1 MAKLHLKRTPAEE
14 AERALRKARKAA
26 KTARKQ
32 SHLSEETGQH
42 GESSSKRRRRG
53 EAIDSDLDEE
63 VYGPPPPPSRSSA
76 HKPDYDTI
84 LSELEDARF
93 REKMWDAL
101 RDDERLD
108 GIDARFNDYAHVPD
122 RWRANA
128 ASGGSPED
136 QTDMD
141 PRFMDD
147 DTYTEW
153 IRAGMWRFVSQLQ
166 VVPCSCIECPRNR
179 RKNARQYEEEARMK
193 AEKTARS
200 ARKKE
205 MKAEATRL
213 EKVAEERRK
222 QKKREKESQRE
233 ENARAEYDRKWKD
246 LLDPN
251 ARHGSP
257 LFFGDIPWPLFVP
270 MMHSDTVH
278 SDSSSITLEHFTTTA
293 ISAFLIPIST
303 ISALAQ
309 DVGVSLPTH
318 DRDKKEKKE
327 KLRETMLRFH
337 PDKFEGRVMRKV
349 IETDKDRVREA
360 VGQVARVL
368 NTLMEE

>member
-26 KTARKQ
+26 KAARKR
-32 SHLSEETGQH
+32 SHPSEEAGEH
-42 GESSSKRRRRG
+42 EESSSKRRRTG
-53 EAIDSDLDEE
+53 EVIDSDLDED
-63 VYGPPPPPSRSSA
+63 VYGPPPPPSLSSA

-101 RDDERLD
+101 QDDERLD

-128 ASGGSPED
+128 ARGGSPED

-147 DTYTEW
+147 DTYAEW
-153 IRAGMWRFVSQLQ
+153 IRAGMWR
-166 VVPCSCIECPRNR
+166 
-179 RKNARQYEEEARMK
+179 RKHARQYEEETRMK
-193 AEKTARS
+193 AEKAARS

-205 MKAEATRL
+205 MKAEKARL
-213 EKVAEERRK
+213 EKAAEERKK
-222 QKKREKESQRE
+222 QKKRERESQRE
-233 ENARAEYDRKWKD
+233 QNARAEYDRKWKV

-251 ARHGSP
+251 AQHASS
-257 LFFGDIPWPLFVP
+257 LSFGDIPWPLFVP
-270 MMHSDTVH
+270 MTQSDTTHSDP
-278 SDSSSITLEHFTTTA
+278 SSITLEHFTATA

-303 ISALAQ
+303 TYALAR
-309 DVGVSLPTH
+309 DAGVSLLIH
-318 DRDKKEKKE
+318 DNDKKEKKE

-337 PDKFEGRVMRKV
+337 PDKFEGRVMRKI

>member
-26 KTARKQ
+26 ATARKR
-32 SHLSEETGQH
+32 SHLSEGAGEH
-42 GESSSKRRRRG
+42 GESSSKRRRR
-53 EAIDSDLDEE
+53 EDDIHSELDEE
-63 VYGPPPPPSRSSA
+63 VYGPPPPPSLSSA
-76 HKPDYDTI
+76 HKPDYDII

-108 GIDARFNDYAHVPD
+108 SIDARFNDYAHVPD
-122 RWRANA
+122 RWRANP
-128 ASGGSPED
+128 ASHGNPED

-147 DTYTEW
+147 DAYAEW
-153 IRAGMWRFVSQLQ
+153 IRAGMWR
-166 VVPCSCIECPRNR
+166 
-179 RKNARQYEEEARMK
+179 RKHARQYEEEARRK
-193 AEKTARS
+193 AEKAARS

-205 MKAEATRL
+205 MKAEMAKL
-213 EKVAEERRK
+213 EKAAEERRK
-222 QKKREKESQRE
+222 QKKRERESQRE
-233 ENARAEYDRKWKD
+233 ENARAEYDRRWKD

-251 ARHGSP
+251 TRHTSS
-257 LFFGDIPWPLFVP
+257 LSFGDIPWPLFVP
-270 MMHSDTVH
+270 VTHSDTAH
-278 SDSSSITLEHFTTTA
+278 SDSSSITLEHFTAAA

-309 DVGVSLPTH
+309 DVGVCLPTH

-337 PDKFEGRVMRKV
+337 PDKFEGRVMRKI

>member
-26 KTARKQ
+26 KAARKR
-32 SHLSEETGQH
+32 SHPSEEAGEH
-42 GESSSKRRRRG
+42 EESSSKRRRTG
-53 EAIDSDLDEE
+53 EVIDSDLDED
-63 VYGPPPPPSRSSA
+63 VYGPPPPPSLSSA

-101 RDDERLD
+101 QDDERLD

-128 ASGGSPED
+128 ARGGSPED

-147 DTYTEW
+147 DTYAEW
-153 IRAGMWRFVSQLQ
+153 IRAGMWR
-166 VVPCSCIECPRNR
+166 
-179 RKNARQYEEEARMK
+179 RKHARQYEEETRMK
-193 AEKTARS
+193 AEKAARS

-205 MKAEATRL
+205 MKAEKARL
-213 EKVAEERRK
+213 EKAAEERKK
-222 QKKREKESQRE
+222 QKKRERESQRE
-233 ENARAEYDRKWKD
+233 QNARAEYDRKWKV

-251 ARHGSP
+251 AQHASS
-257 LFFGDIPWPLFVP
+257 LSFGDIPWPLFVP
-270 MMHSDTVH
+270 MTLSDTTHSDP
-278 SDSSSITLEHFTTTA
+278 SSITLEHFTATA

-303 ISALAQ
+303 TYALAR
-309 DVGVSLPTH
+309 DAGVSLPIH
-318 DRDKKEKKE
+318 DNDRKEKKE

-337 PDKFEGRVMRKV
+337 PDKFEGRVMRKI

>member
-14 AERALRKARKAA
+14 AKRALRKARKAA
-26 KTARKQ
+26 KTARKR
-32 SHLSEETGQH
+32 SHLSEEAGLHEQA
-42 GESSSKRRRRG
+42 SSERRRRR
-53 EAIDSDLDEE
+53 EVIDSDLDEE
-63 VYGPPPPPSRSSA
+63 IYGPPPPPSLSSA

-108 GIDARFNDYAHVPD
+108 GIDARFNDYTHVPD

-128 ASGGSPED
+128 ASATSLED
-136 QTDMD
+136 QMDVD
-141 PRFMDD
+141 PRLMDD
-147 DTYTEW
+147 DTYAEW
-153 IRAGMWRFVSQLQ
+153 IRAGMWR
-166 VVPCSCIECPRNR
+166 
-179 RKNARQYEEEARMK
+179 RKHARQYEEEARMK
-193 AEKTARS
+193 AEKAARS

-205 MKAEATRL
+205 MKAETARL
-213 EKVAEERRK
+213 EKVAEQRRK
-222 QKKREKESQRE
+222 QKKRERESQRE

-246 LLDPN
+246 ILDPN
-251 ARHGSP
+251 AQHASS
-257 LFFGDIPWPLFVP
+257 LSFGDIPWPLFVP
-270 MMHSDTVH
+270 KTHSDTAH
-278 SDSSSITLEHFTTTA
+278 SDSSSMTLEHFTATA

-309 DVGVSLPTH
+309 DVGVSLPNH

-360 VGQVARVL
+360 VGQVARVI

>member
-26 KTARKQ
+26 KAARKR
-32 SHLSEETGQH
+32 SHPSEEAGEH
-42 GESSSKRRRRG
+42 EESSSKRRRTG
-53 EAIDSDLDEE
+53 EVIDSDLDED
-63 VYGPPPPPSRSSA
+63 VYGSPPPPSLSSA

-128 ASGGSPED
+128 ARGGSPED

-147 DTYTEW
+147 DTYAEW
-153 IRAGMWRFVSQLQ
+153 IRAGMWR
-166 VVPCSCIECPRNR
+166 
-179 RKNARQYEEEARMK
+179 RKHARQYEEETRMK
-193 AEKTARS
+193 AEKAARS

-205 MKAEATRL
+205 MKAEKARL
-213 EKVAEERRK
+213 EKAAEERKK
-222 QKKREKESQRE
+222 QKKRERESQRE
-233 ENARAEYDRKWKD
+233 QNARAEYDRKWKV

-251 ARHGSP
+251 AQHASS
-257 LFFGDIPWPLFVP
+257 LSFGDIPWPLFVP
-270 MMHSDTVH
+270 MTQSDTTHSDP
-278 SDSSSITLEHFTTTA
+278 SSITLEHFTATA

-303 ISALAQ
+303 TYALAR
-309 DVGVSLPTH
+309 DAGVSLPIH
-318 DRDKKEKKE
+318 DNDKKEKKE

-337 PDKFEGRVMRKV
+337 PDKFEGRVMRKI

>member
-1 MAKLHLKRTPAEE
+1 MGKLNLKRTPAEE
-14 AERALRKARKAA
+14 AERALCKARKAA
-26 KTARKQ
+26 KKATKR
-32 SHLSEETGQH
+32 SHLSEESSEH
-42 GESSSKRRRRG
+42 RESGSKRRRRG
-53 EAIDSDLDEE
+53 EVIDSDLDEDF
-63 VYGPPPPPSRSSA
+63 YGPPPPPSLSSA

-84 LSELEDARF
+84 LSELEDTRF

-122 RWRANA
+122 RWRANG
-128 ASGGSPED
+128 ASGGSPAD
-136 QTDMD
+136 QMDMD

-147 DTYTEW
+147 DAYAEW
-153 IRAGMWRFVSQLQ
+153 IRDGMWRFVSQLR
-166 VVPCSCIECPRNR
+166 VVPCSCIECPHHR
-179 RKNARQYEEEARMK
+179 RKHARQYEEEAHKK
-193 AEKTARS
+193 AEKAARS

-205 MKAEATRL
+205 MKAETAKL
-213 EKVAEERRK
+213 EKAAEERRK
-222 QKKREKESQRE
+222 EKKRERESRRE

-257 LFFGDIPWPLFVP
+257 LSFGDIPWPLFVP
-270 MMHSDTVH
+270 MVHSDTAH
-278 SDSSSITLEHFTTTA
+278 SDPFSITLEHFTTTA
-293 ISAFLIPIST
+293 ISAFLIPLST

-309 DVGVSLPTH
+309 DVGISLPTQH
-318 DRDKKEKKE
+318 HDKKEKKE

-337 PDKFEGRVMRKV
+337 PDKFEGRVMRRV
-349 IETDKDRVREA
+349 IETDKDRVKEA

>member
-26 KTARKQ
+26 KAARKR
-32 SHLSEETGQH
+32 SHLSEEAGEH
-42 GESSSKRRRRG
+42 GESSSKRRRR
-53 EAIDSDLDEE
+53 EEVIDSDLDEE
-63 VYGPPPPPSRSSA
+63 VYGPPPPPSLPSA

-108 GIDARFNDYAHVPD
+108 AIDARFNDYAHVPD

-128 ASGGSPED
+128 ARGGSPED
-136 QTDMD
+136 QADMD

-147 DTYTEW
+147 DTYAEW
-153 IRAGMWRFVSQLQ
+153 IRAGMWR
-166 VVPCSCIECPRNR
+166 
-179 RKNARQYEEEARMK
+179 RKHARQYEEEARMK
-193 AEKTARS
+193 AEKAARS

-205 MKAEATRL
+205 MKAETARL
-213 EKVAEERRK
+213 EKAAEERRK
-222 QKKREKESQRE
+222 QKKRERESQRE
-233 ENARAEYDRKWKD
+233 ENARAEYDRKWKV

-251 ARHGSP
+251 AQHASSLSFR
-257 LFFGDIPWPLFVP
+257 DIPWPLFVP
-270 MMHSDTVH
+270 MTHSDTAL
-278 SDSSSITLEHFTTTA
+278 SDSSSITLEHFTATA

-337 PDKFEGRVMRKV
+337 PDKFEGRVMRRI

>member
-26 KTARKQ
+26 KPARKR
-32 SHLSEETGQH
+32 SHLSEEAGEH

-53 EAIDSDLDEE
+53 EVIDSDLDEE
-63 VYGPPPPPSRSSA
+63 VYGPPPPPSLSSA

-108 GIDARFNDYAHVPD
+108 AIDARFNDYAHVPD
-122 RWRANA
+122 RWRVDA
-128 ASGGSPED
+128 ARGGGSED

-147 DTYTEW
+147 DTYAEW
-153 IRAGMWRFVSQLQ
+153 IRAGMWR
-166 VVPCSCIECPRNR
+166 
-179 RKNARQYEEEARMK
+179 RKHARQYEEEARIK
-193 AEKTARS
+193 AEKAARS

-205 MKAEATRL
+205 MKAETTRL
-213 EKVAEERRK
+213 EKAAEERRN
-222 QKKREKESQRE
+222 QKKRERESQRG

-251 ARHGSP
+251 AQQASS
-257 LFFGDIPWPLFVP
+257 LSFGDIPWPLFVP
-270 MMHSDTVH
+270 MTHSDTAH
-278 SDSSSITLEHFTTTA
+278 SDASSITLEHFTATA

-309 DVGVSLPTH
+309 DVGVSLPIH
-318 DRDKKEKKE
+318 DREKKEKKE

-337 PDKFEGRVMRKV
+337 PDKFEGRVMRKI

-368 NTLMEE
+368 NTLMGE

>member
-26 KTARKQ
+26 KTARKR
-32 SHLSEETGQH
+32 SHLSEETSEH

-53 EAIDSDLDEE
+53 EVINSDLDED
-63 VYGPPPPPSRSSA
+63 VYGPPPPPKLSSA

-84 LSELEDARF
+84 FSELEDARF

-122 RWRANA
+122 RWRANTV
-128 ASGGSPED
+128 SGGSPED
-136 QTDMD
+136 HVDMD
-141 PRFMDD
+141 PQFMDD
-147 DTYTEW
+147 DTYAEW
-153 IRAGMWRFVSQLQ
+153 IREGMWR
-166 VVPCSCIECPRNR
+166 RTH
-179 RKNARQYEEEARMK
+179 ARQYEEEARKK
-193 AEKTARS
+193 AEKAARN

-205 MKAEATRL
+205 MKAETARL
-213 EKVAEERRK
+213 GKAAEERRR
-222 QKKREKESQRE
+222 QKKRERESRQE

-251 ARHGSP
+251 ARHGSS
-257 LFFGDIPWPLFVP
+257 LSFGDIPWPLFVP
-270 MMHSDTVH
+270 MTHSDTIH
-278 SDSSSITLEHFTTTA
+278 SDSSSITLEHFTAAA

-303 ISALAQ
+303 ISALTQ
-309 DVGVSLPTH
+309 DVGVSLPTRDH
-318 DRDKKEKKE
+318 DKKEKKE

-349 IETDKDRVREA
+349 TETDKDRVREA

>member
-1 MAKLHLKRTPAEE
+1 MAKLHFKRTPAEE
-14 AERALRKARKAA
+14 AKRALRKARKAA
-26 KTARKQ
+26 KTARKR
-32 SHLSEETGQH
+32 SHLSEEAAEHEET
-42 GESSSKRRRRG
+42 SSERRHRR
-53 EAIDSDLDEE
+53 EVIDSDLDEE
-63 VYGPPPPPSRSSA
+63 VYGPPPPPSFSSA

-128 ASGGSPED
+128 ASGASLED
-136 QTDMD
+136 QMDVD
-141 PRFMDD
+141 PRLMDD
-147 DTYTEW
+147 DTYAEW
-153 IRAGMWRFVSQLQ
+153 IRAGMWR
-166 VVPCSCIECPRNR
+166 
-179 RKNARQYEEEARMK
+179 RKHARQYEEEARIK
-193 AEKTARS
+193 AKKAARS

-205 MKAEATRL
+205 MKAETARL

-222 QKKREKESQRE
+222 QKKRERESQRE

-246 LLDPN
+246 ILDPS
-251 ARHGSP
+251 ARHASS
-257 LFFGDIPWPLFVP
+257 LSFGDIPWPLFP
-270 MMHSDTVH
+270 KTHSDITH
-278 SDSSSITLEHFTTTA
+278 SDPSSMTLEHFTATA

-309 DVGVSLPTH
+309 DVGVSLPNH

-349 IETDKDRVREA
+349 IEADKDRVREA
-360 VGQVARVL
+360 VGQVARVI

>member
-26 KTARKQ
+26 ATARKR
-32 SHLSEETGQH
+32 SHLSEGAGEH
-42 GESSSKRRRRG
+42 GESSSKRRRR
-53 EAIDSDLDEE
+53 EDDFHSELDEE
-63 VYGPPPPPSRSSA
+63 VYGPPPPPSLSSA
-76 HKPDYDTI
+76 HKPDYDII

-108 GIDARFNDYAHVPD
+108 SIDARFNDYAHVPD

-128 ASGGSPED
+128 ASHGNPED

-147 DTYTEW
+147 DAYAEW
-153 IRAGMWRFVSQLQ
+153 IRAGMWR
-166 VVPCSCIECPRNR
+166 
-179 RKNARQYEEEARMK
+179 RKHARQYEEEARRK
-193 AEKTARS
+193 AEKAARS

-205 MKAEATRL
+205 LKAEMARL
-213 EKVAEERRK
+213 EKAAEERRK
-222 QKKREKESQRE
+222 QKKRERESQRE

-251 ARHGSP
+251 TRHASS
-257 LFFGDIPWPLFVP
+257 LSFGDIPWPLFVP
-270 MMHSDTVH
+270 MTHSDTAH
-278 SDSSSITLEHFTTTA
+278 SDSSSITLEHFTATA

-309 DVGVSLPTH
+309 DFGVSLPTH
-318 DRDKKEKKE
+318 DHDKKEKKE

-337 PDKFEGRVMRKV
+337 PDKFEGRVMRKI

>member
-14 AERALRKARKAA
+14 TERALRKARKAA
-26 KTARKQ
+26 KAARKR
-32 SHLSEETGQH
+32 SHLSEEAGEH
-42 GESSSKRRRRG
+42 GESSSKRRRRA
-53 EAIDSDLDEE
+53 EVIDSDLDEE
-63 VYGPPPPPSRSSA
+63 VYGPPPPPSLSSA

-84 LSELEDARF
+84 LSELEEARF
-93 REKMWDAL
+93 KEKMWDAL

-128 ASGGSPED
+128 ARGGSPED

-147 DTYTEW
+147 DTYAEW
-153 IRAGMWRFVSQLQ
+153 IRAGMWR
-166 VVPCSCIECPRNR
+166 
-179 RKNARQYEEEARMK
+179 RKHARQYEEEARMK
-193 AEKTARS
+193 AEKAARS

-205 MKAEATRL
+205 MKAETARL
-213 EKVAEERRK
+213 EKAVEERRK
-222 QKKREKESQRE
+222 QKKRERESQRE
-233 ENARAEYDRKWKD
+233 ENARAEYDRKWKV

-251 ARHGSP
+251 TQHASS
-257 LFFGDIPWPLFVP
+257 LSFGDIPWPLFVP
-270 MMHSDTVH
+270 MTQSDTAHSDA
-278 SDSSSITLEHFTTTA
+278 SSITLEHFTATA

-303 ISALAQ
+303 TSALAQ
-309 DVGVSLPTH
+309 EVGVSLPIH

-327 KLRETMLRFH
+327 KLREAMLRFH
-337 PDKFEGRVMRKV
+337 PDKFEGRVMRKI

-360 VGQVARVL
+360 VGQVVRVL
-368 NTLMEE
+368 NILMEE

>member
-26 KTARKQ
+26 KAARKR
-32 SHLSEETGQH
+32 SHPSEEAGEH
-42 GESSSKRRRRG
+42 EESSSKRRRTG
-53 EAIDSDLDEE
+53 EVIDSDLDED
-63 VYGPPPPPSRSSA
+63 VYGPPLPPSLSSA

-128 ASGGSPED
+128 ARGGSPED

-147 DTYTEW
+147 DTYAEW
-153 IRAGMWRFVSQLQ
+153 IRAGMWR
-166 VVPCSCIECPRNR
+166 
-179 RKNARQYEEEARMK
+179 RKHARQYEEETRMK
-193 AEKTARS
+193 AEKAARS

-205 MKAEATRL
+205 MKAEKARL
-213 EKVAEERRK
+213 EKAAEERKK
-222 QKKREKESQRE
+222 QKKRERESQRE
-233 ENARAEYDRKWKD
+233 QNARAEYDRKWKV

-251 ARHGSP
+251 AQHASS
-257 LFFGDIPWPLFVP
+257 LSFGDIPWPLFVP
-270 MMHSDTVH
+270 MTQSDTTHSDP
-278 SDSSSITLEHFTTTA
+278 SSITLEHFTATA

-303 ISALAQ
+303 TYALAR
-309 DVGVSLPTH
+309 DAGVSLPIH
-318 DRDKKEKKE
+318 DNDKKEKKE

-337 PDKFEGRVMRKV
+337 PDKFEGRVMRKI

>member
-1 MAKLHLKRTPAEE
+1 MGKLNLKRTPAEE

-26 KTARKQ
+26 KKSRRWSQ
-32 SHLSEETGQH
+32 LSEETSEH
-42 GESSSKRRRRG
+42 GEPSSKRRHR
-53 EAIDSDLDEE
+53 EQATDSYLDEDI
-63 VYGPPPPPSRSSA
+63 YGPPPPPSSSSA

-122 RWRANA
+122 RWRTNA
-128 ASGGSPED
+128 ASSGSHADE
-136 QTDMD
+136 TDID

-147 DTYTEW
+147 NTYAEW
-153 IRAGMWRFVSQLQ
+153 IREGMWRRKHVR
-166 VVPCSCIECPRNR
+166 EHGEETR
-179 RKNARQYEEEARMK
+179 RKAERAARR
-193 AEKTARS
+193 T
-200 ARKKE
+200 RKKE
-205 MKAEATRL
+205 MEAEAARL

-222 QKKREKESQRE
+222 QKKREKESRRE
-233 ENARAEYDRKWKD
+233 ENARAEYDQKWKD

-251 ARHGSP
+251 TRDGS
-257 LFFGDIPWPLFVP
+257 LLSFGDIPWPLFVP
-270 MMHSDTVH
+270 MMHSDTTH
-278 SDSSSITLEHFTTTA
+278 SDSSSITLEHFTATA

-303 ISALAQ
+303 KFALAQ
-309 DVGVSLPTH
+309 AAGVSLPTN

-349 IETDKDRVREA
+349 LEADKDRVREA
-360 VGQVARVL
+360 VGQVARIL

>member
-14 AERALRKARKAA
+14 AERVLRKARKAA
-26 KTARKQ
+26 KTARKR
-32 SHLSEETGQH
+32 SHLSEEAGEH
-42 GESSSKRRRRG
+42 GESSFKRRRRE

-63 VYGPPPPPSRSSA
+63 VYGPPPPPSLSSA

-128 ASGGSPED
+128 ASVGSPED
-136 QTDMD
+136 QVDTD

-147 DTYTEW
+147 DAYAEW
-153 IRAGMWRFVSQLQ
+153 IRAGMWR
-166 VVPCSCIECPRNR
+166 
-179 RKNARQYEEEARMK
+179 RKHARQYEEEARMK
-193 AEKTARS
+193 AEKAARS

-205 MKAEATRL
+205 MKAETARL
-213 EKVAEERRK
+213 EKAVEERRQ
-222 QKKREKESQRE
+222 QKKRERESQRE

-251 ARHGSP
+251 ARHASS
-257 LFFGDIPWPLFVP
+257 LSFRDIPWPLFVP
-270 MMHSDTVH
+270 MTHSDTAL
-278 SDSSSITLEHFTTTA
+278 SDSSSITLEHFTATA

-318 DRDKKEKKE
+318 DRDKKEKKD

-337 PDKFEGRVMRKV
+337 PDKFEGRVMRKI

>member
-1 MAKLHLKRTPAEE
+1 MAKLHLKRTPTEE

-26 KTARKQ
+26 ATARKR
-32 SHLSEETGQH
+32 SHLSKGASEH
-42 GESSSKRRRRG
+42 GESSSKRRRR
-53 EAIDSDLDEE
+53 EDDFHSELDEE
-63 VYGPPPPPSRSSA
+63 VYGPPPPPSLSSA
-76 HKPDYDTI
+76 HKPDYDII

-108 GIDARFNDYAHVPD
+108 SIDARFNDYAHVPD

-128 ASGGSPED
+128 ASHGNPED

-147 DTYTEW
+147 DTYAEW
-153 IRAGMWRFVSQLQ
+153 IRAGMWR
-166 VVPCSCIECPRNR
+166 
-179 RKNARQYEEEARMK
+179 RKHARQYEEEARRK
-193 AEKTARS
+193 AEKAARS

-205 MKAEATRL
+205 LKAEMARL
-213 EKVAEERRK
+213 EKAAEERRK
-222 QKKREKESQRE
+222 QKKRERESQRE

-251 ARHGSP
+251 TRHASS
-257 LFFGDIPWPLFVP
+257 LSFGDIPWPLFVP
-270 MMHSDTVH
+270 MTHSDTAH
-278 SDSSSITLEHFTTTA
+278 SDPSSITLEHFTATA

-337 PDKFEGRVMRKV
+337 PDKFEGRVMRKI

>member
-14 AERALRKARKAA
+14 VERALRKARKAA
-26 KTARKQ
+26 KTARKR
-32 SHLSEETGQH
+32 SHLSEEAGQH

-63 VYGPPPPPSRSSA
+63 VYGPPPPPSLSSA

-128 ASGGSPED
+128 ASGGSFED

-153 IRAGMWRFVSQLQ
+153 IRAGMWR
-166 VVPCSCIECPRNR
+166 
-179 RKNARQYEEEARMK
+179 RKNARQYEEEARVK
-193 AEKTARS
+193 AEKAARS

-205 MKAEATRL
+205 MKAETTRL

-222 QKKREKESQRE
+222 QKKRERESQRE

-251 ARHGSP
+251 ARHGSS
-257 LFFGDIPWPLFVP
+257 LSFGDIPWPLFVS
-270 MMHSDTVH
+270 MMHSDTAH

-293 ISAFLIPIST
+293 ISAFLIPVST

>member
-26 KTARKQ
+26 ATARKR
-32 SHLSEETGQH
+32 SHLSEGAGEH
-42 GESSSKRRRRG
+42 GESSSKRRRR
-53 EAIDSDLDEE
+53 EDDIHSELDEE
-63 VYGPPPPPSRSSA
+63 VYGPPPPPSLSSA
-76 HKPDYDTI
+76 HKPDYDII

-108 GIDARFNDYAHVPD
+108 SIDARFNDYAHVPD
-122 RWRANA
+122 RWRANP
-128 ASGGSPED
+128 ASHGNPED

-147 DTYTEW
+147 DAYAEW

-166 VVPCSCIECPRNR
+166 VVPCSCIECPHNR
-179 RKNARQYEEEARMK
+179 RKHARQYEEEARRK
-193 AEKTARS
+193 AEKAARS

-205 MKAEATRL
+205 MKAEMAKL
-213 EKVAEERRK
+213 EKAAEERRK
-222 QKKREKESQRE
+222 QKKRERESQRE
-233 ENARAEYDRKWKD
+233 ENARAEYDRRWKD

-251 ARHGSP
+251 TRHTSS
-257 LFFGDIPWPLFVP
+257 LSFGDIPWPLFVP
-270 MMHSDTVH
+270 VTHSDTAH
-278 SDSSSITLEHFTTTA
+278 SDSSSITLEHFTAAA

-309 DVGVSLPTH
+309 DVGVCLPTH

-337 PDKFEGRVMRKV
+337 PDKFEGRVMRKI

>member
-26 KTARKQ
+26 KTARKR
-32 SHLSEETGQH
+32 SHLSEEAGQH

-63 VYGPPPPPSRSSA
+63 VYGPPPPPSLSSA

-128 ASGGSPED
+128 ASGGSFED

-153 IRAGMWRFVSQLQ
+153 IRAGMWR
-166 VVPCSCIECPRNR
+166 

-193 AEKTARS
+193 AEKAARS

-205 MKAEATRL
+205 MKAETTRL

-222 QKKREKESQRE
+222 QKKRERESQRE

-251 ARHGSP
+251 ARHSSS
-257 LFFGDIPWPLFVP
+257 LSFGDIPWPLFVP
-270 MMHSDTVH
+270 TMHSDTAH
-278 SDSSSITLEHFTTTA
+278 SDSSSITLEHLTTTA